1 MLLTSPKQQRTLS
14 EIVASIPD
22 SARVEAA
29 TRLARVGRV
38 ITRRHQQDSDL
49 ADALLRILKSAL
61 GKTLRDRIKEICQ

>member
-29 TRLARVGRV
+29 TRLARVGRL
-38 ITRRHQQDSDL
+38 ITRRHQQDSGL
-49 ADALLRILKSAL
+49 SRRFAADFKIGAWKNIAR
-61 GKTLRDRIKEICQ
+61 QN